1 MLLILIILLLNTPV
15 QMGQKP
21 SLPGDLPDPSF
32 LYQPYAK
39 QKAQV
44 VSRLENLLSPTLGHP
59 AVVTSGKRFAIWTAK
74 KPTQITLIPA
84 NECLDDYIIK
94 KFSSKA
100 YKLKPQQVLYRTVAF
115 TPQNLPRGT
124 YHLKITLFSKTNK
137 NIETRE
143 PNAVRNLGHFNP
155 HEQSFSILLFSDHQ
169 LRDPSW
175 KLQNGLKAPASFP
188 HHDQDKENLSIAYQG
203 LAEIRLLNPDFTV
216 HLGDL
221 LFGLD
226 FAEEYQE
233 AFDLFS
239 RSGFST
245 FMIPGNH
252 DGYAK
257 YNINL
262 PSFSKISFG
271 FLKCRKLFPK
281 NKNDWIK
288 IWNFLTCMYS
298 DLKNIIFNNLDSDG
312 LVFWKKILGPL
323 EYSQSIGKFHLIF
336 INSYGGTPE
345 RRHSFS
351 IYIKL
356 FDYHLGAPAVDN
368 YGGYLSEK
376 SLKWIENELK
386 FASNNKLTPL
396 IFSHHDPRGNLD
408 KTPYHKN
415 EPFPT
420 SPIGIGH
427 FEEWNFD
434 DDWDS
439 NPKDNRKIET
449 TTDNSAIK
457 LLKLLAE
464 YGGYFFSGHIHKDHQ
479 NIYKQGDKIRD
490 IKLEKDLSFVK
501 ITTAAS
507 SRKDNGYWGYRL
519 IRANPDGSIDLKPF
533 AKKNYSIATGNLWLE
548 QSKEDE
554 NKFSLYHSLPAGVE
568 LTLNRCLPY
577 SENGYKIEGPAK
589 TGLEFIRT
597 QVIERFKAKNYR
609 FILKTGSD
617 NTPYKT
623 PEVEKFSIKKA
634 SNNHPPQIIF
644 TVNGE
649 KLQPGQKVITPVTI
663 DARPSKDPDKDSL
676 FSPLWEVENNQIR
689 KYFVKVDA
697 NLPSTGEEIHF
708 SICDRFGA
716 CSRKSLKVYPP
727 AKIAKKTS
735 ALGCGCQC
743 LFITG
748 TSSTAVILLLLII
761 LFYTRKRISSSKKQ
775 KTS

>member
-1 MLLILIILLLNTPV
+1 MAFFLIILLFSAPFKI
-15 QMGQKP
+15 GHHP

-32 LYQPYAK
+32 LYHPYAQ
-39 QKAQV
+39 QKTQV
-44 VSRLENLLSPTLGHP
+44 DPRLENLLSPTIGHP
-59 AVVTSGKRFAIWTAK
+59 AIVRSGKRFAIWTAK
-74 KPTQITLIPA
+74 KPARITLIPV

-94 KFSSKA
+94 KFTSKVH
-100 YKLKPQQVLYRTVAF
+100 KLKPQQVLYKTLAF

-124 YHLKITLFSKTNK
+124 YHLKITFFSKTNK
-137 NIETRE
+137 KEETHE
-143 PNAVRNLGHFNP
+143 PNAIRNLGHLNP
-155 HEQSFSILLFSDHQ
+155 FEQSFSILLFSDHQ

-175 KLQNGLKAPASFP
+175 KLQNGLKAPESFP
-188 HHDQDKENLSIAYQG
+188 HHDQDKENLSITHQG
-203 LAEIRLLNPDFTV
+203 LAEIRLLDPDFTV

-226 FAEEYQE
+226 FNEEYQE

-257 YNINL
+257 YNVKL
-262 PSFSKISFG
+262 PSFSKFSLG

-281 NKNDWIK
+281 DKENWFK

-298 DLKNIIFNNLDSDG
+298 DLKNNIFNNLDSDG

-323 EYSQSIGKFHLIF
+323 EYSQSLGKFHLIF

-356 FDYHLGAPAVDN
+356 LDYHLGAPAVDN
-368 YGGYLSEK
+368 YGGYLSEE
-376 SLKWIENELK
+376 SLKWIQKELD
-386 FASNNKLTPL
+386 FAQKNKLTPL
-396 IFSHHDPRGNLD
+396 VFSHHDPRGNLD
-408 KTPYHKN
+408 KNPYNKN

-427 FEEWNFD
+427 FEEWNYD

-439 NPKDNRKIET
+439 NPEDNRKKET
-449 TTDNSAIK
+449 ATNNSGIK
-457 LLKLLAE
+457 LLKLLAQ

-479 NIYKQGDKIRD
+479 NKYKQGDKIRG

-507 SRKDNGYWGYRL
+507 SRKDEGYWGYRI
-519 IRANPDGSIDLKPF
+519 IRANPDGSIDLEPF
-533 AKKNYSIATGNLWLE
+533 AKQDHSMAAGNLWLE

-577 SENGYKIEGPAK
+577 SEKGYKVETAAK
-589 TGLEFIRT
+589 TGVEFIKARA
-597 QVIERFKAKNYR
+597 VERFKAKNYK
-609 FILKTGSD
+609 FYLKIGKDDS
-617 NTPYKT
+617 PYNT
-623 PEVEKFSIKKA
+623 PEVEKITIKKA
-634 SNNHPPQIIF
+634 SNNNPPQIAF
-644 TVNGE
+644 TVNGK
-649 KLQPGQKVITPVTI
+649 KLQPEQKIIAPVII
-663 DARPSKDPDKDSL
+663 DARTSKDPDKDFL
-676 FSPLWEVENNQIR
+676 FDPLWEVENNQIR
-689 KYFVKVDA
+689 KYFIKVDT
-697 NLPSTGEEIHF
+697 NLPAKGQEIHF

-716 CSRKSLKVYPP
+716 CSKKSLKVYPP
-727 AKIAKKTS
+727 VKIAKKNS
-735 ALGCGCQC
+735 GLGCGCQC

-748 TSSTAVILLLLII
+748 TSSTAGILLLLMI

-775 KTS
+775 KKS